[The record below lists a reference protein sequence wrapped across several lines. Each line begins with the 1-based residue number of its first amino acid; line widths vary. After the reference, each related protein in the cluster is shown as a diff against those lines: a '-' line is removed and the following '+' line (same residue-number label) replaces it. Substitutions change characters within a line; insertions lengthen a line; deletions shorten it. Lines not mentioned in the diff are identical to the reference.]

1 MFLTA
6 NIGDFFA
13 SVGNF
18 FANIWASI
26 EAFFVGAW
34 DKFYETLIYKERYT
48 YLLDGLKQTIIITLI
63 AAVMGLLIGTLIALI
78 KVAAREN
85 RKLRPLEWLAN
96 LYLTVIRGTPMVVQ
110 LMIMYY
116 LILISADKITAATV
130 AFGINS
136 GAYVA
141 ELVRSG
147 ILSVD
152 RGQTEAG
159 RSLGLPQGTVMT
171 RIVFPQALKN
181 ILPALGNE
189 FIVLLKETSVAGF
202 IGVVDLSKAGDI
214 IRSQTY
220 EAFYPLISVAVI
232 YLIMVI
238 GMTMGLSALERR
250 LRKSDNR

>member
-1 MFLTA
+1 MNFFATA
-6 NIGDFFA
+6 NIGEFFT
-13 SVGNF
+13 SVWQNIESFFITAWENF
-18 FANIWASI
+18 YN
-26 EAFFVGAW
+26 
-34 DKFYETLIYKERYT
+34 TLIYKDRYM
-48 YLLDGLKQTIIITLI
+48 YIVDGLKQTIFITLV
-63 AAVMGLLIGTLIALI
+63 AVVIGIVLGTLIALI
-78 KVAAREN
+78 KVAARGN
-85 RKLRPLEWLAN
+85 RKLRPLEWIAN

-110 LMIMYY
+110 LMIVYY
-116 LILISADKITAATV
+116 LILTSADKVTAAII

-152 RGQTEAG
+152 GGQTEAG
-159 RSLGLPQGTVMT
+159 RSLGLPQRTVMT

-214 IRSQTY
+214 ILSQTY
-220 EAFYPLISVAVI
+220 DAFYPLISIAII
-232 YLIMVI
+232 YLILV
-238 GMTMGLSALERR
+238 MGLTVALSALERR
-250 LRKSDNR
+250 LRQSDIR